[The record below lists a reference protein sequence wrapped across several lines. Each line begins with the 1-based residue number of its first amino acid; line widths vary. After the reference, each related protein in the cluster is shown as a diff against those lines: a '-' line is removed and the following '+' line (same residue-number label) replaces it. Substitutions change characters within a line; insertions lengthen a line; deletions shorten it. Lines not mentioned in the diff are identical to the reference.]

1 MKNMVNWLRNQM
13 YIFGYVWELC
23 IMLGSKGKVRIEMG
37 EAIE

>member
-1 MKNMVNWLRNQM
+1 M

-37 EAIE
+37 EAIEWIG